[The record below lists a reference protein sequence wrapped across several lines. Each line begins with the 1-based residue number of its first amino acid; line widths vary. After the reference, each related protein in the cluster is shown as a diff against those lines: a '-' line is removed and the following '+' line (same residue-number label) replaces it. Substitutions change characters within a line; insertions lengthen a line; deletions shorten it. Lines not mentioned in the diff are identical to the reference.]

1 MKTPL
6 ILLPLAALSLSA
18 CGYSVFDAAEDI
30 SEGNDNGV
38 AGGTAITNAA
48 ATTPAFTELQASGPD
63 NIVFVTGDA
72 FQISATGDAGAL
84 KNLRY
89 NVKDGTIIIGREK
102 EKIWGNG
109 RKGVTITVTAPRL
122 SEASLAGSGNFTA
135 DKMTGEKVAL
145 EIAGSGDISVAEVTA
160 KSLESDVAGT
170 GSVILAG
177 KVDRAEYSV
186 AGTGD
191 IDAVKL
197 ATTDAEVS
205 IAGTG
210 DVNLTATGKVDA
222 SIAGSGNVNVSGGAK
237 CTASTVGSGRVNC
250 G

>member
-1 MKTPL
+1 MKFPFF
-6 ILLPLAALSLSA
+6 LLSLAALSLSA
-18 CGYSVFDAAEDI
+18 CGYSVFDAADDI
-30 SEGNDNGV
+30 KEGSSKFKD
-38 AGGTAITNAA
+38 GTSITTTA
-48 ATTPAFTELQASGPD
+48 ATTGAFTKLKAFGPD
-63 NIVFVTGDA
+63 SIVFTTGSS
-72 FQISATGDAGAL
+72 FQISASGDAEEL
-84 KNLRY
+84 KDLRY
-89 NVKDGTIIIGREK
+89 KVEDGVIMIGRENDK
-102 EKIWGNG
+102 WWGKNG
-109 RKGVTITVTAPRL
+109 KGVTITVTAPTL
-122 SEASLAGSGNFTA
+122 TEASLAGSGDFTA
-135 DKMTGEKVAL
+135 DKMIGDKVVV
-145 EIAGSGDISVAEVTA
+145 EIAGSGDVSVAEVAA

-197 ATTDAEVS
+197 ATTDAKVS

-222 SIAGSGNVNVSGGAK
+222 SIAGSGNVTVSGGAK
-237 CTASTVGSGRVNC
+237 CTSSTVGSGSVNC